1 MRHVAWLAVGAALA
15 LATIDCAAQASG
27 APRRRLDPDGGE
39 RRRRR
44 LGQQLGASVNRV
56 CDSAAIA
63 GLTAVMA
70 RRETAFAPAA
80 WSTSVASALRRARSA
95 WSHPARCLMLAATLA
110 LAGCSTFQP
119 AVNQTAVNQ
128 ATRPA
133 PAVGDHGLIVA
144 VTLSGGGARAAAFG
158 LGVLRELK
166 DTALTVN
173 GRPTTLLDEVALIS
187 GVSGGSVLAAHYAAF
202 GDESLAGFETE
213 FLRSNFEGGLIH
225 LALSPMKL
233 WRLSSPWYGRS
244 HVLAERLE
252 KLFRG
257 RTFGDL
263 AARPRSPDLLITA
276 TDLTTG
282 APFEFTPEQFALIC
296 SDLAQLPLSFAVAAS
311 SSVPLL
317 LTPMTLRN
325 YAGHCETAPVA
336 LPAAAADNNYRTR
349 LRDDDKASYADAAE
363 RPFIHLVDGGLVD
376 NLGVRGVLDRIV
388 SAGSFAAQFQAAAP
402 NSIRRVVLVA
412 VNSERDLGERIDQS
426 DRVPTLRPVVET
438 LLFGAGSRLTQA
450 TLAMM
455 QDDVQRWRRE
465 IEVKRGRLGSPFA
478 PDADLHVISVSLRD
492 VSDPRLRRSL
502 LTVPTAFTI
511 DDEQVEQLIEAGRLA
526 LRRSPEF
533 VRLRDSLGESHLRSA
548 NLLLPLFGAVAS
560 QQDLPEHDASE

>member
-1 MRHVAWLAVGAALA
+1 
-15 LATIDCAAQASG
+15 
-27 APRRRLDPDGGE
+27 
-39 RRRRR
+39 
-44 LGQQLGASVNRV
+44 
-56 CDSAAIA
+56 
-63 GLTAVMA
+63 
-70 RRETAFAPAA
+70 
-80 WSTSVASALRRARSA
+80 VASLNRARE
-95 WSHPARCLMLAATLA
+95 WSHAARCLVLAAALA

-119 AVNQTAVNQ
+119 AVKQGPVHQ
-128 ATRPA
+128 AIRPA

-173 GRPTTLLDEVALIS
+173 GRPTTLLDEVTLIS

-202 GDESLAGFETE
+202 GDETLERFETE
-213 FLRSNFEGGLIH
+213 FLRSDFEGGLIH
-225 LALSPMKL
+225 LALSPLKL

-252 KLFRG
+252 SLYQGK
-257 RTFGDL
+257 TFGDL
-263 AARPRSPDLLITA
+263 AARPRGPDLLITA

-282 APFEFTPEQFALIC
+282 APFEFTAEQFALLC
-296 SDLAQLPLSFAVAAS
+296 SDLAQIPLSFAVAAS

-325 YAGHCETAPVA
+325 YAGQCDGGPTAV
-336 LPAAAADNNYRTR
+336 AAAGTDDNYRAR
-349 LRDDDKASYADAAE
+349 LLGGDKASYADAAE
-363 RPFIHLVDGGLVD
+363 RPFVHLVDGGLGD

-388 SAGSFAAQFQAAAP
+388 AAGSLAAQFRSAAP
-402 NSIRRVVLVA
+402 HSIRRIVLVA
-412 VNSERDLGERIDQS
+412 VNSERDLGERVDQS
-426 DRVPTLRPVVET
+426 DHVPNVRQVVGT
-438 LLFGAGSRLTQA
+438 LLFGASSRLTNT

-465 IEVKRGRLGSPFA
+465 VDAKRGRLDSPFA

-492 VSDPRLRRSL
+492 VADPHLRRSL

-511 DDEQVEQLIEAGRLA
+511 GGEQVEQLIAAGRQA
-526 LRRSPEF
+526 LRSSDEF
-533 VRLRDSLGESHLRSA
+533 VRLRESLGERA
-548 NLLLPLFGAVAS
+548 P
-560 QQDLPEHDASE
+560 